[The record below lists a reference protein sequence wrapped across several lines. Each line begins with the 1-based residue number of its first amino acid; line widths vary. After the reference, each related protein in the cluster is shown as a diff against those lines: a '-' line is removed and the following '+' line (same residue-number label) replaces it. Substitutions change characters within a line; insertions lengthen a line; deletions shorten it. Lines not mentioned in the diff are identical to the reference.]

1 MITLTL
7 PLAPSV
13 NSLWRISGKRMYRTK
28 QYKEW
33 AEEAGWMIRQQTKE
47 CIDGPY
53 ALHIRALK
61 PDKRRRDLDNII
73 KATSD
78 LLVEMQII
86 EDDSLCLALAA
97 EWSTIGNE
105 PMIVTLHQIGE
116 TNDDDTGNYDLQ

>member
-1 MITLTL
+1 MIVLTL

-13 NSLWRISGKRMYRTK
+13 NALWRISGSQMYRTK
-28 QYKEW
+28 QYKDW

-47 CIDGPY
+47 SIEGPY

-61 PDKRRRDLDNII
+61 TKKRRDLDNIL

-78 LLVEMQII
+78 LLVEMKVV

-105 PMIVTLHQIGE
+105 PMIVTLHAIGE

>member
-13 NSLWRISGKRMYRTK
+13 NALWRISGSRMYRTK
-28 QYKEW
+28 QYKDW

-47 CIDGPY
+47 SIEGPY

-61 PDKRRRDLDNII
+61 TKKRRDLDNIL

-78 LLVEMQII
+78 LLVEMRVV

-97 EWSTIGNE
+97 EWSTIGTE
-105 PMIVTLHQIGE
+105 PMIVTLHAIGE